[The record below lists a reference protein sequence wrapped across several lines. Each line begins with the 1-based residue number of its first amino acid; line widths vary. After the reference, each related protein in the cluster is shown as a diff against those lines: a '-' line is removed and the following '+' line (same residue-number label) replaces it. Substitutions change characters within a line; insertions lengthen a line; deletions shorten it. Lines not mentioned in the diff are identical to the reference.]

1 MSDQDIK
8 ILENVLK
15 MIRECFK
22 TLKRQAGF
30 GESCG
35 KRRSGNK
42 NAARL
47 QEVEI
52 AIHERAPPPT
62 GDEGALEVAEAVKVL
77 STKGNWSAIGPD
89 KITNF
94 WW

>member
-8 ILENVLK
+8 ILENVLE

-35 KRRSGNK
+35 KREGLGIRRRPGCRKQNSRSTSEHHHRQGTN
-42 NAARL
+42 
-47 QEVEI
+47 
-52 AIHERAPPPT
+52 
-62 GDEGALEVAEAVKVL
+62 GL
-77 STKGNWSAIGPD
+77 SK
-89 KITNF
+89 
-94 WW
+94 